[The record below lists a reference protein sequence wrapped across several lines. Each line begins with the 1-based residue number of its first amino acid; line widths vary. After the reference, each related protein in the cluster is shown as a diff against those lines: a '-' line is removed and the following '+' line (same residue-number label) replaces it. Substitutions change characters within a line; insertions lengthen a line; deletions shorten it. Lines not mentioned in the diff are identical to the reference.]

1 MRPRACGASAHTRAP
16 RVHLCARY
24 KSLQRAL
31 DPLRTS
37 ELSGYLSFAGIFG
50 GGVLYLALI
59 FVQVQR

>member
-1 MRPRACGASAHTRAP
+1 
-16 RVHLCARY
+16 LCARY